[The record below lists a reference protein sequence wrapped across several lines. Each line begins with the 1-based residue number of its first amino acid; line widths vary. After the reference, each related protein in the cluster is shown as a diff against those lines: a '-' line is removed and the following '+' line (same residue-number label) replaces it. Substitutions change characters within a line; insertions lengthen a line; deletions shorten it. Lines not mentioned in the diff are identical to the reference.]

1 MAHLC
6 FVDIKDPL
14 IIKDFPLLEYTFK
27 ALPKKWSQVGL
38 RQKDKTKLKFEK
50 KSAFI
55 SAKPEEDGDKK
66 CPEEY
71 EGNPLECP
79 FDLEALSNPLVDD
92 YEPELVV
99 MLDPQTLYM
108 PLKADDARSVL
119 VKRFLL
125 GKNEPSLFY
134 CDSLDSARI
143 LLIGQETRDDSKI
156 TFLAN
161 YPFSSTVD
169 KNNSRI
175 SINCQMQYHLSLSS
189 PSMCKIRAWARYLLH
204 SSKDMEANSE
214 NSLIIECDWSN
225 PKITLEHPPI
235 GTEKVKVKATIHPE
249 DPGSAGSR
257 LWSQLKHLGS
267 LIEAFST
274 GELKWVSTGNK
285 KCPEEQLKSLIGE
298 KTENLLNFQEEER
311 LDQPSGNDII
321 GFTSDRKNL
330 DIVDSFWNV
339 MLDCSNYE
347 DLKAGLDYVLAAGR
361 EGKLCLIS
369 SIGKTLLGKALIKS
383 LRGSSNPVFGEVEP
397 LQLLVDCGIEKFK
410 HDYVHAFTSANLAN
424 KEEILSALPD
434 SINSDFIEYA
444 NESVKV
450 LKRFHLVLEM
460 SSLIMKNLKIPQ
472 AKVVNVMDKIFASL
486 KVDDKGFTSVDFD
499 IPMGFLAELLKSG
512 ILEPI
517 VWQSIITSENVKK
530 NVTTSWCFTMA
541 DSSDSKNNVSG
552 NVTNAIN
559 IEYDCIR
566 MTCIQLKTI

>member
-1 MAHLC
+1 MVGVIMTQLNDLTF

-369 SIGKTLLGKALIKS
+369 SIG
-383 LRGSSNPVFGEVEP
+383 
-397 LQLLVDCGIEKFK
+397 
-410 HDYVHAFTSANLAN
+410 ANLAN